1 MNIDAGNTK
10 VSCSMR
16 RVGRL
21 AGQPSGQVLFGA
33 ASPVGLV
40 RESLWPGGELGVE
53 VGFAVGKENDFE
65 AAFLAFR
72 DRGTADQVL
81 LAVSGCVLD
90 FERTTALKLNA
101 VLEGGIGGEG
111 VVAKAGVGVVDFE
124 ELDCAAGAVLYRG
137 FDVVGAATDETCK
150 DCEKEQG

>member
-1 MNIDAGNTK
+1 
-10 VSCSMR
+10 MR
-16 RVGRL
+16 CQSQVGRCRAMRVRGAPVVRSRVRIAREL
-21 AGQPSGQVLFGA
+21 FVL
-33 ASPVGLV
+33 L
-40 RESLWPGGELGVE
+40 PGGELGME

-101 VLEGGIGGEG
+101 VVEGGIGGEG
-111 VVAKAGVGVVDFE
+111 VVAETGVGVVDFE

-137 FDVVGAATDETCK
+137 FDVVGAATGETCK